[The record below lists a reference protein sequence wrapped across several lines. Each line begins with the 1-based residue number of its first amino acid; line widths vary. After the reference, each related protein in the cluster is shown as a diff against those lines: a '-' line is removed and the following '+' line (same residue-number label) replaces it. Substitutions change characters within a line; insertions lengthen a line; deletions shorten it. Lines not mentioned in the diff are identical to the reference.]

1 MFLKQ
6 IEVENFK
13 SFGKKMTIPMMNGFT
28 AVTGPNG
35 SGKSNIADAILF
47 VLGPR
52 SSKALRAERLTDLI
66 FNGGNSKQPA
76 TFTKVSLVFDNTD
89 RMIPVDADLV
99 KLTRLVKLSESGD
112 GYNSYFYVNDRKSSL
127 SEFDYLL
134 SSARISAEG
143 YNLVQQGD
151 ITRIVA
157 MSTLDRRR
165 ILDDISGISKF
176 DEEIT
181 KADLEKKATDE
192 NVDRITIIMTEL
204 DKQLKQLEAEKAAA
218 IKFIDTRQRL
228 TQAKSSMAYKK
239 KDQAEAEVIAAKNQV
254 ESYGREIETL
264 RQRKADL
271 IRSIIDMDASVAKLE
286 MEIAAKGGQEFK
298 ELKEKSDAAKIEL
311 ARATDLISRSNDDIE
326 GIKQA
331 LAEKVEERKNVTT
344 QISTIVSKIKG
355 LEGYIEKRRTEL
367 ALKNASL
374 SEVSKKI
381 TASDS
386 EVGALQKQV
395 AELEN
400 SVKGKEEKG
409 HALILDKERLEEKT
423 KRLASDMT
431 ALQETKTNLEFEV
444 KDLDWRI
451 RELSKTDKTSS
462 TELKT
467 LQDAFFQKRN
477 LESKLSKESTELEL
491 SIKSL
496 TREYTQLKAE
506 LEAAEGIAK
515 GYNRAVRAILEAR
528 DKHDIKGI
536 HGTIAEL
543 ATVDPKYEVALN
555 VAAGARMQSIIVD
568 SDEVAATAIQFLKRN
583 NLGRATF
590 LPLTKMLDGNPR
602 GKALMAEK
610 QAVGFAIDLIRYDQK
625 YRPAFWYVFGDT
637 VVVDDLDQARKL
649 MGGVRLVTGSGELI
663 EASGAMVGGTVEVNQ
678 LKFGQSAK
686 GKLEQ
691 LAEQMSKAMDLSA
704 SLDSQIKALRPE
716 ISQLEAKIRELS
728 GSGSTNTI
736 KIEGLDSNLK
746 EARGKLAKA
755 KDDLE
760 TMAREKSN
768 ADASITKLTADIES
782 MQRATGEERM
792 KRETARMRLMEIAP
806 KELTD
811 RLRILQAELLTIS
824 TDLSKSTSERDTGST
839 EVTLYKK
846 RLEELDAFDREM
858 MDKDRNIKAAVEEA
872 KAKEAKLRIDLA
884 AMKRIEESM
893 GNEMNLLRTKKEQAF
908 KEKTRLEGER
918 DSVQTK
924 VETQGDIIVQL
935 KTRQAA
941 TEASLKDLE
950 SEIHQYNLPAKR
962 PLPGMDEI
970 KSDIARCE
978 TTMSAMGNVNLKS
991 IEDYE
996 QKNARHIEL
1005 KGEVKRLEDQRNE
1018 LIRLT
1023 NDLNEKKKVG
1033 LLKVYEG
1040 VNMNFKE
1047 VYAELSQ
1054 GGAAELI
1061 LENPEKPFEG
1071 GLIMKAKP
1079 RNGKVLR
1086 LEALSGGEKSLT
1098 ALAFIFALQVW
1109 QPSPFYLLDEVDMFL
1124 DAVNAEMVAQ
1134 RVKKSSKTAQ
1144 FVQISLRKVT
1154 LNKAD
1159 HIIGVTKPEGGI
1171 SNVIMRPNLGDIR
1184 EVAEELKIPDEKD
1197 SKVMGDGS

>member
-1 MFLKQ
+1 M
-6 IEVENFK
+6 
-13 SFGKKMTIPMMNGFT
+13 
-28 AVTGPNG
+28 A
-35 SGKSNIADAILF
+35 
-47 VLGPR
+47 
-52 SSKALRAERLTDLI
+52 
-66 FNGGNSKQPA
+66 
-76 TFTKVSLVFDNTD
+76 
-89 RMIPVDADLV
+89 
-99 KLTRLVKLSESGD
+99 
-112 GYNSYFYVNDRKSSL
+112 
-127 SEFDYLL
+127 EFDYLL

-176 DEEIT
+176 DEEISR
-181 KADLEKKATDE
+181 ADVEKKATDE
-192 NVDRITIIMTEL
+192 NIDRITIIMAEL
-204 DKQLKQLEAEKAAA
+204 DKQLKQLETEKAAA
-218 IKFIDTRQRL
+218 IKFIETRQQL

-239 KDQAEAEVIAAKNQV
+239 KDLAESEITAAKNQV
-254 ESYGREIETL
+254 ESYGREIEAL
-264 RQRKADL
+264 RQRKVDL
-271 IRSIIDMDASVAKLE
+271 SKLIIDQDAAIAKHE
-286 MEIAAKGGQEFK
+286 AEIAAKGGQEFK
-298 ELKEKSDAAKIEL
+298 ELKERSDAAKIEL
-311 ARATDLISRSNDDIE
+311 ARATDLISRSNDNIND
-326 GIKQA
+326 IKQA
-331 LAEKVEERKNVTT
+331 LLEKVEERKNVTA
-344 QISTIVSKIKG
+344 QIAAIGTKIKDT
-355 LEGYIEKRRTEL
+355 EGQIDRRKTDL

-374 SEVSKKI
+374 TEVSKKI

-386 EVGALQKQV
+386 EVGALQKQL

-400 SVKGKEEKG
+400 SVKDKEEKG
-409 HALILDKERLEEKT
+409 HALILEKERLEEKG
-423 KRLASDMT
+423 KRLASEMLT
-431 ALQETKTNLEFEV
+431 LQETKSHLEFEV

-451 RELSKTDKTSS
+451 RELSKADKNSS
-462 TELKT
+462 GELKA
-467 LQDAFFQKRN
+467 LQDAYFMKRN
-477 LESKLSKESTELEL
+477 LESKLSKESNELEQA
-491 SIKSL
+491 IKSI
-496 TREYTQLKAE
+496 TREYSLLKAE
-506 LEAAEGIAK
+506 LEAAESTAK
-515 GYNRAVRAILEAR
+515 GYNRAVRAILETR
-528 DKHDIKGI
+528 DKHEIKGI

-568 SDEVAATAIQFLKRN
+568 NDEVAATAIQFLKRN

-602 GKALMAEK
+602 GKALLAEK
-610 QAVGFAIDLIRYDQK
+610 QAVGFAIDLIRYDAK

-637 VVVDDLDQARKL
+637 VVVDSLDQARKL

-663 EASGAMVGGTVEVNQ
+663 EASGAMVGGTIEVNQ

-686 GKLEQ
+686 GKLEL
-691 LAEQMSKAMDLSA
+691 LAEQMSKSMDQSA
-704 SLDSQIKALRPE
+704 SLDAQIKILRPE
-716 ISQLEAKIRELS
+716 IAELEAKIRELN
-728 GSGSTNTI
+728 GSGSSNTI
-736 KIEGLDSNLK
+736 KIEGMDSNLK
-746 EARGKLAKA
+746 EARAKLAKA

-760 TMAREKSN
+760 AMGREKSA
-768 ADASITKLTADIES
+768 ADASMAKLTADIES
-782 MQRATGEERM
+782 TQRVTGEERM
-792 KRETARMRLMEIAP
+792 KREAARKRLMEIAP

-811 RLRILQAELLTIS
+811 KLRLLQAELLTIN
-824 TDLSKSTSERDTGST
+824 TELSKMTSERDTGST
-839 EVTLYKK
+839 EVSLYKK

-858 MDKDRNIKAAVEEA
+858 MDKDRTIRAAVEEA
-872 KAKEAKLRIDLA
+872 KKKESKLRVDLA
-884 AMKRIEESM
+884 AMKKIEESM
-893 GNEMNLLRTKKEQAF
+893 GNEMNTLRAKKDQSF

-918 DSVQTK
+918 DTVQTK
-924 VETQGDIIVQL
+924 IETSGDFIVQL
-935 KTRQAA
+935 KAKQAA

-950 SEIHQYNLPAKR
+950 AEIHQYNLPVKR
-962 PLPGMDEI
+962 PLPAMDEI
-970 KSDIARCE
+970 KSEITRCE

-1005 KGEVKRLEDQRNE
+1005 KGEVKRLEDQRND

-1023 NDLNEKKKVG
+1023 DDLNEKKKVG

-1040 VNMNFKE
+1040 VNLNFKE

-1098 ALAFIFALQVW
+1098 ALAFIFALQTW

-1124 DAVNAEMVAQ
+1124 DAVNADMVAQ

-1184 EVAEELKIPDEKD
+1184 EVAEELKIPEEKD
-1197 SKVMGDGS
+1197 RVTGDGS

>member
-35 SGKSNIADAILF
+35 SGKSNISDAILF

-89 RMIPVDADLV
+89 RMIPFDSDIA
-99 KLTRLVKLSESGD
+99 KLTRLVKLSESGE
-112 GYNSYFYVNDRKSSL
+112 GYNSYFYVNDRKSTL
-127 SEFDYLL
+127 AEFDYLL

-176 DEEIT
+176 DEEIS
-181 KADLEKKATDE
+181 KADIEKKATEE
-192 NVDRITIIMTEL
+192 NLDRITIIMAEL
-204 DKQLKQLEAEKAAA
+204 DKQLKQLEVEKAAA
-218 IKFIDTRQRL
+218 IKFIETRQRL
-228 TQAKSSMAYKK
+228 TQARSSMAYKK
-239 KDQAEAEVIAAKNQV
+239 KDMAEAEIVAAKNQV
-254 ESYGREIETL
+254 EAYGREIEAL
-264 RQRKADL
+264 RQRRVDISKL
-271 IRSIIDMDASVAKLE
+271 VIDQEGAIAKLE
-286 MEIAAKGGQEFK
+286 AEIAAKGGQEFK
-298 ELKEKSDAAKIEL
+298 ELKERSDAAKIEL
-311 ARATDLISRSNDDIE
+311 ARATDLISRSNDDIAE
-326 GIKQA
+326 IRQS
-331 LAEKVEERKNVTT
+331 LAEKVEERKSVTA
-344 QISTIVSKIKG
+344 QIAAIGTRLKE
-355 LEGYIEKRRTEL
+355 LEVQIDRRRTDL

-374 SEVSKKI
+374 SEISKKI

-400 SVKGKEEKG
+400 SVKDKEEKG
-409 HALILDKERLEEKT
+409 HALVLEKERLEERA
-423 KRLASDMT
+423 KRLASEMT
-431 ALQETKTNLEFEV
+431 ALGEIKGHLEFEV

-451 RELSKTDKTSS
+451 RELSKTDKNTSG
-462 TELKT
+462 ELKA
-467 LQDAFFQKRN
+467 LQEAYFSKRN
-477 LESKLSKESTELEL
+477 LESKLSKESNELEQ
-491 SIKSL
+491 SIRSI
-496 TREYTQLKAE
+496 TREYSLLKAE
-506 LEAAEGIAK
+506 LEAAESTAK

-528 DKHDIKGI
+528 DKHEIRGI
-536 HGTIAEL
+536 QGTIAEL

-568 SDEVAATAIQFLKRN
+568 GDEVAATCIQFLKRN

-602 GKALMAEK
+602 GKALLAEK
-610 QAVGFAIDLIRYDQK
+610 QAVGFAIDLIRYDPK

-637 VVVDDLDQARKL
+637 VVVDGLDQARKL

-686 GKLEQ
+686 GKLEL
-691 LAEQMSKAMDLSA
+691 LAEQMSKAMDHSA
-704 SLDSQIKALRPE
+704 SLDAQIKLLRPE
-716 ISQLEAKIRELS
+716 IAELEGKIRELN
-728 GSGSTNTI
+728 GSGSSNTI
-736 KIEGLDSNLK
+736 KIEGMENNLK
-746 EARGKLAKA
+746 EARTKLAKG

-760 TMAREKSN
+760 AMAKERSVT
-768 ADASITKLTADIES
+768 DASLTKLAVEFEAV
-782 MQRATGEERM
+782 QRSTGEERM
-792 KRETARMRLMEIAP
+792 KREAARKRLMEIAP

-811 RLRILQAELLTIS
+811 KLRILQAELLTIS
-824 TDLSKSTSERDTGST
+824 TELSKITSERDTGST
-839 EVTLYKK
+839 EVSLYRK
-846 RLEELDAFDREM
+846 RLGELDDFDQEM
-858 MDKDRNIKAAVEEA
+858 MEKEVSIKAAAEGA
-872 KAKEAKLRIDLA
+872 KVKEAKLRIDLA
-884 AMKRIEESM
+884 AMKKIEESM
-893 GNEMNLLRTKKEQAF
+893 GSEMNSLRSKKDQAF
-908 KEKTRLEGER
+908 KEKTRLESER

-924 VETQGDIIVQL
+924 VETTGDFIVQL
-935 KTRQAA
+935 KTKQAA

-950 SEIHQYNLPAKR
+950 AEIHQHNLPARR
-962 PLPGMDEI
+962 PLPSMDEI
-970 KSDIARCE
+970 KSEITRCE

-1005 KGEVKRLEDQRNE
+1005 KSEVKRLEDQRNE

-1040 VNMNFKE
+1040 VNLNFKE

-1061 LENPEKPFEG
+1061 LENPEHPFEG

-1124 DAVNAEMVAQ
+1124 DAVNADMVAQ

-1184 EVAEELKIPDEKD
+1184 EVAEEIKISDEKI
-1197 SKVMGDGS
+1197 KVLGDGS

>member
-35 SGKSNIADAILF
+35 SGKSNISDAILF

-89 RMIPVDADLV
+89 RMIPVDSDLV

-127 SEFDYLL
+127 AEFDYLL

-176 DEEIT
+176 DEEIV
-181 KADLEKKATDE
+181 KADVEKKATDE
-192 NVDRITIIMTEL
+192 NIDRITIILAEL

-218 IKFIDTRQRL
+218 IKFIETRQRL
-228 TQAKSSMAYKK
+228 TQAKSNMAYKK
-239 KDQAEAEVIAAKNQV
+239 KDLTESEITAAKNQI
-254 ESYGREIETL
+254 EAYGRDIEML
-264 RQRKADL
+264 RQRKVDL
-271 IRSIIDMDASVAKLE
+271 IKSIIDQDAAIAKLE
-286 MEIAAKGGQEFK
+286 MEIVAKGGQEFK
-298 ELKEKSDAAKIEL
+298 ELKERSDAAKIEL
-311 ARATDLISRSNDDIE
+311 ARATDLISRSNDEIEDI
-326 GIKQA
+326 K
-331 LAEKVEERKNVTT
+331 LSLLEKVEERKNVTN
-344 QISTIVSKIKG
+344 QITTIGTKIKE
-355 LEGYIEKRRTEL
+355 LEGHIEQRKTNL
-367 ALKNASL
+367 AFKNASL
-374 SEVSKKI
+374 AEVSKKI

-395 AELEN
+395 SELEN
-400 SVKGKEEKG
+400 SVKDKEEKG
-409 HALILDKERLEEKT
+409 HALVLEKERLDEKA
-423 KRLASDMT
+423 KRLSSEMT
-431 ALQETKTNLEFEV
+431 ILLEIKSTLEFET

-451 RELSKTDKTSS
+451 KELSKTDKSS
-462 TELKT
+462 SSELKA
-467 LQDAFFQKRN
+467 LQEAYFQKRN
-477 LESKLSKESTELEL
+477 LESKLSKESTELEQAIR
-491 SIKSL
+491 SI
-496 TREYTQLKAE
+496 TREYSLLKAE
-506 LEAAEGIAK
+506 LEAADSAAR

-528 DKHDIKGI
+528 DKHEIKGI

-568 SDEVAATAIQFLKRN
+568 SDEVAAAAIQFLKRN

-602 GKALMAEK
+602 GKALLAEK
-610 QAVGFAIDLIRYDQK
+610 QAAGFAIDLVRYDAK

-637 VVVDDLDQARKL
+637 VVVDSLDQARKL

-663 EASGAMVGGTVEVNQ
+663 EASGAMVGGTIEVNQ

-686 GKLEQ
+686 GKLEL
-691 LAEQMSKAMDLSA
+691 LAEQMSKSMDRSA
-704 SLDSQIKALRPE
+704 SLDAQIKILRPE
-716 ISQLEAKIRELS
+716 IAELEAKIRELN
-728 GSGSTNTI
+728 GSGSSNTI
-736 KIEGLDSNLK
+736 KIEGLENNLK
-746 EARGKLAKA
+746 EARTKLTKV

-760 TMAREKSN
+760 KMVKERAIADSN
-768 ADASITKLTADIES
+768 LTKLTADIEV
-782 MQRATGEERM
+782 MLRATGEERM
-792 KRETARMRLMEIAP
+792 KREAARKRLMEIAP

-811 RLRILQAELLTIS
+811 KLRALQAELLTIN
-824 TDLSKSTSERDTGST
+824 TELSKMTSERDTGST
-839 EVTLYKK
+839 EVSLYKK
-846 RLEELDAFDREM
+846 RLEELDSFDREM
-858 MDKDRNIKAAVEEA
+858 MEKDRTIKTAVEEA
-872 KAKEAKLRIDLA
+872 KVKESKLRVDLA
-884 AMKRIEESM
+884 AMKKIEDSM
-893 GNEMNLLRTKKEQAF
+893 GSEMNSLRTKKEQAF
-908 KEKTRLEGER
+908 KDKTRLEGER
-918 DSVQTK
+918 DTVQTK
-924 VETQGDIIVQL
+924 VETSGDFIVQL
-935 KTRQAA
+935 KTKQAA
-941 TEASLKDLE
+941 AEASLKDLE
-950 SEIHQYNLPAKR
+950 AEIHQFNLPVRR
-962 PLPGMDEI
+962 PLPAMDEI
-970 KSDIARCE
+970 KSEITRCD
-978 TTMSAMGNVNLKS
+978 TIMSAMGNVNLKS

-1040 VNMNFKE
+1040 VNLNFKE

-1061 LENPEKPFEG
+1061 LENPERPFEG

-1098 ALAFIFALQVW
+1098 ALAFIFALQTW

-1124 DAVNAEMVAQ
+1124 DAVNADMVAQ

-1197 SKVMGDGS
+1197 KVLGDGS

>member
-35 SGKSNIADAILF
+35 SGKSNISDAILF

-89 RMIPVDADLV
+89 RMIPVDSDIV
-99 KLTRLVKLSESGD
+99 KLTRLVKLSESGE

-127 SEFDYLL
+127 AEFDYLL

-176 DEEIT
+176 DEEIS
-181 KADLEKKATDE
+181 KADVEKKATDE
-192 NVDRITIIMTEL
+192 NIDRITIIMAEL
-204 DKQLKQLEAEKAAA
+204 DKQLKQLETEKAAA
-218 IKFIDTRQRL
+218 IKFIETRQQL

-239 KDQAEAEVIAAKNQV
+239 RDLAVSEIAAAKNQV
-254 ESYGREIETL
+254 ESYGREIEAL
-264 RQRKADL
+264 RQRKVDL
-271 IRSIIDMDASVAKLE
+271 SKLIIDQDANIAKLE
-286 MEIAAKGGQEFK
+286 AEIAAKGGQEFK
-298 ELKEKSDAAKIEL
+298 ELKERSDAAKIEL
-311 ARATDLISRSNDDIE
+311 ARATDLISRSNDNIND
-326 GIKQA
+326 IKQA
-331 LAEKVEERKNVTT
+331 LLEKVEERKNVTA
-344 QISTIVSKIKG
+344 QIAAIGIKIKDM
-355 LEGYIEKRRTEL
+355 EGQIDRRKTDL

-374 SEVSKKI
+374 IEVSKKI

-386 EVGALQKQV
+386 EVGALQKQL

-400 SVKGKEEKG
+400 SVKDKEEKG
-409 HALILDKERLEEKT
+409 HALILEKERLEERG
-423 KRLASDMT
+423 KRLASEMLT
-431 ALQETKTNLEFEV
+431 LQETKSNLEFEV

-451 RELSKTDKTSS
+451 RELSKADKSS
-462 TELKT
+462 SGELKA
-467 LQDAFFQKRN
+467 LQDAYFMKRN
-477 LESKLSKESTELEL
+477 LESKLSKESNELEQA
-491 SIKSL
+491 IKSI
-496 TREYTQLKAE
+496 TREYSLLKAE
-506 LEAAEGIAK
+506 LEAAESTAK

-528 DKHDIKGI
+528 DKHEIKGI

-602 GKALMAEK
+602 GKALLAEK
-610 QAVGFAIDLIRYDQK
+610 QAVGFAIDLIRYDAK

-637 VVVDDLDQARKL
+637 VVVDSLDQARKL

-663 EASGAMVGGTVEVNQ
+663 EASGAMVGGTIEVNQ

-691 LAEQMSKAMDLSA
+691 LAEQMSKSMDHSA
-704 SLDSQIKALRPE
+704 SLDAQIKILRPE
-716 ISQLEAKIRELS
+716 IAELEAKIRELN
-728 GSGSTNTI
+728 GSGSSNTI
-736 KIEGLDSNLK
+736 KIEGMDNNLK
-746 EARGKLAKA
+746 EARAKLAKA

-760 TMAREKSN
+760 AMGREKS
-768 ADASITKLTADIES
+768 AVDASITKLTADIES
-782 MQRATGEERM
+782 TQRVTGEERM
-792 KRETARMRLMEIAP
+792 KRESARKRLMEIAP

-811 RLRILQAELLTIS
+811 KLRLLQAELLTIN
-824 TDLSKSTSERDTGST
+824 TDLSKMTSERDTGST
-839 EVTLYKK
+839 EVSLYKK
-846 RLEELDAFDREM
+846 RLEELDAFDRDM
-858 MDKDRNIKAAVEEA
+858 MDKDRTIRAAVEEA
-872 KAKEAKLRIDLA
+872 KNKESKLRVDLA
-884 AMKRIEESM
+884 AMKKIEESM
-893 GNEMNLLRTKKEQAF
+893 GNEMNTLRAKKDQSF

-918 DSVQTK
+918 DTVQTK
-924 VETQGDIIVQL
+924 VETSGDFIVQL
-935 KTRQAA
+935 KAKQAA

-950 SEIHQYNLPAKR
+950 AEIHQYNLPVKR
-962 PLPGMDEI
+962 PLPAMDEI
-970 KSDIARCE
+970 KSEITRCE

-1005 KGEVKRLEDQRNE
+1005 KGEVKRLEDQRND

-1023 NDLNEKKKVG
+1023 DDLNEKKKVG

-1040 VNMNFKE
+1040 VNLNFKE

-1098 ALAFIFALQVW
+1098 ALAFIFALQTW

-1124 DAVNAEMVAQ
+1124 DAVNADMVAQ

-1184 EVAEELKIPDEKD
+1184 EVAEELKIPEEKD
-1197 SKVMGDGS
+1197 KVTGDGS

>member
-35 SGKSNIADAILF
+35 SGKSNISDAILF

-89 RMIPVDADLV
+89 RMIPVDTDLV
-99 KLTRLVKLSESGD
+99 KLTRLVKLSESGE

-181 KADLEKKATDE
+181 KADVEKKATDE
-192 NVDRITIIMTEL
+192 NIDRITIIMTEL
-204 DKQLKQLEAEKAAA
+204 DKQLKQLEVEKAAA
-218 IKFIDTRQRL
+218 IKFIETRQRL
-228 TQAKSSMAYKK
+228 TQAKSSMAHKK
-239 KDQAEAEVIAAKNQV
+239 KDQAEAEVMAAKNQA

-264 RQRKADL
+264 RQRKVDL
-271 IRSIIDMDASVAKLE
+271 IRSIIDMDAGIAKLE

-298 ELKEKSDAAKIEL
+298 ELKEKSDASKIEL

-326 GIKQA
+326 GIRQA
-331 LAEKVEERKNVTT
+331 LAEKVEERKSVTT
-344 QISTIVSKIKG
+344 QISTIATKIKG
-355 LEGYIEKRRTEL
+355 LEDQIEKRRTEL
-367 ALKNASL
+367 ALKNATL
-374 SEVSKKI
+374 SEISKKI

-409 HALILDKERLEEKT
+409 HALLLEKERLEEKA
-423 KRLASDMT
+423 KRLISDIT
-431 ALQETKTNLEFEV
+431 GLQESRTNLEFEV

-462 TELKT
+462 TELKAF
-467 LQDAFFQKRN
+467 QDAFFQKRN

-610 QAVGFAIDLIRYDQK
+610 QAVGFAIDLIRYDPK

-704 SLDSQIKALRPE
+704 SLDSQIKVLRPE
-716 ISQLEAKIRELS
+716 ISELEAKIRELN
-728 GSGSTNTI
+728 GSGSSNTI
-736 KIEGLDSNLK
+736 KIEGLDNNLK
-746 EARGKLAKA
+746 EARSKLAKA

-760 TMAREKSN
+760 VMARDKSN
-768 ADASITKLTADIES
+768 TDAGIAKLTADIES

-811 RLRILQAELLTIS
+811 RLRILQAELLTIN
-824 TDLSKSTSERDTGST
+824 TDLSKLTSERDTGST
-839 EVTLYKK
+839 EVSLYRK

-858 MDKDRNIKAAVEEA
+858 MDKDRSIRGAVEEA

-884 AMKRIEESM
+884 AMRRIEESM

-918 DSVQTK
+918 DAVQTK
-924 VETQGDIIVQL
+924 VETQGDFIVQL

-950 SEIHQYNLPAKR
+950 AEIHQYNLPARR

-970 KSDIARCE
+970 KSEITRCE
-978 TTMSAMGNVNLKS
+978 TAMSAMGNVNLKS

-1005 KGEVKRLEDQRNE
+1005 KGEVKRLEDQRTE

-1061 LENPEKPFEG
+1061 LENPERPFEG

-1124 DAVNAEMVAQ
+1124 DAVNADMVAQ